1 MDDASLPSLLDT
13 TKPTI
18 ARVYDASLGGKD
30 NFDADRRVWERI
42 RGAAPHQGD
51 VSQMNRRW
59 LVRVVG
65 YLADEVGINQ
75 FLDLGSGLP
84 TAENTH
90 QVAQRHN
97 PEVQVVYVDIDPIC
111 SAHGRAMLEEN
122 DFTTFVEADMT
133 RTADLLKH
141 PDLVRRIDFDQPVAL
156 MQCGTLHHV
165 PDEGDPAGMMREY
178 IDALPSGSYVAITH
192 FWDPAEEDVEL
203 SKKARELEHTFTKL
217 GLGSG
222 YYRTREQIAT
232 LFGDLEMIEP
242 GLVGLEDW
250 WPTGPRV
257 RRLWPEQ
264 RLILGG
270 VGRKR

>member
-1 MDDASLPSLLDT
+1 
-13 TKPTI
+13 
-18 ARVYDASLGGKD
+18 
-30 NFDADRRVWERI
+30 
-42 RGAAPHQGD
+42 
-51 VSQMNRRW
+51 MNRRW

-84 TAENTH
+84 TTENTH

-141 PDLVRRIDFDQPVAL
+141 PDVVRRIDLDQPVAL

-165 PDEGDPAGMMREY
+165 PDESDPAGMMREY
-178 IDALPSGSYVAITH
+178 IDALPSGSYIAMTH
-192 FWDPAEEDVEL
+192 FWASGGGGCRAEQEGAGTR
-203 SKKARELEHTFTKL
+203 ARLHQA
-217 GLGSG
+217 
-222 YYRTREQIAT
+222 R
-232 LFGDLEMIEP
+232 P
-242 GLVGLEDW
+242 G
-250 WPTGPRV
+250 
-257 RRLWPEQ
+257 Q
-264 RLILGG
+264 RLLPHPRANRLA
-270 VGRKR
+270 VR